1 MYSKIFLQLS
11 ENDKRLIFAL
21 LLIFILVFVLIGF
34 IGMWVSKIMKWQG
47 KKMDT
52 LVHDAVISK
61 VIADKKHLK
70 VYGRK
75 KNWREFYK
83 SAKIP
88 LLLLICSF
96 LVLLI
101 NDLIIQDF
109 SYNIFDYKKTGF
121 STLLF
126 LWDFND
132 PDIYVN
138 WFGLKI
144 IGSLPKLLN
153 SPHFEVEA
161 IASYIFVPLFLISA
175 IWYLVAVQCF
185 ISRTYRLSKLVHSV
199 FEKSLE
205 GYKQNDY
212 SEINGAIVDAAKEKL
227 QTEIND
233 ENPNKNATSDE
244 TSTSDIKRPPLGK
257 N

>member
-1 MYSKIFLQLS
+1 MNKIESLHLFIQLS

-61 VIADKKHLK
+61 VITDKKHLRK
-70 VYGRK
+70 YGRK

-83 SAKIP
+83 SARIP
-88 LLLLICSF
+88 FLLILLSF

-101 NDLIIQDF
+101 NDIILQDF
-109 SYNIFDYKKTGF
+109 SYNIFDHKETGF
-121 STLLF
+121 PTLLF

-132 PDIYVN
+132 PEIYVK
-138 WFGLKI
+138 WFGLNI
-144 IGSLPKLLN
+144 IADFPKLFN
-153 SPHFEVEA
+153 TPHFEVKA
-161 IASYIFVPLFLISA
+161 IGSYIFTPLFLVGTV
-175 IWYLVAVQCF
+175 WYLVAIQCF
-185 ISRTYRLSKLVHSV
+185 IARSYRLYKLIHSV

-212 SEINGAIVDAAKEKL
+212 TGINGAVVDAAKEQLDNEDKK
-227 QTEIND
+227 Q
-233 ENPNKNATSDE
+233 ENIDDNQSQN
-244 TSTSDIKRPPLGK
+244 KRPPLGGGQ
-257 N
+257 